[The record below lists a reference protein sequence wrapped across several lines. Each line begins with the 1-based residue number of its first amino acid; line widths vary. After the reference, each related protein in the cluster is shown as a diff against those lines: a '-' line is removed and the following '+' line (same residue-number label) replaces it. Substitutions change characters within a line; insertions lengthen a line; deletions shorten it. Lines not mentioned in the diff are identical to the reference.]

1 MRLSIIAG
9 ILPGLLLAGCA
20 DAARGLP
27 ETTVFP
33 SPEDPSILGGTPGRA
48 PVVGAYTHRTVR
60 EPAGFRGTG
69 VDMAPVAGREPAL

>member
-1 MRLSIIAG
+1 MRFSIIAG

-27 ETTVFP
+27 ETTLFP
-33 SPEDPSILGGTPGRA
+33 SPEDPSILGGTPSRA

-69 VDMAPVAGREPAL
+69 VDMAPVAGREPAR